1 MPKVRGDT
9 AAKWARRTAS
19 ATEEYTA
26 GVNNPR
32 ASWQQSTLAAE
43 SNHTAGT
50 QAALAN
56 KSFAKGVA
64 KASDQR
70 WKDKALSKG
79 AQRFGP
85 GAQEAQGDYDKGFA
99 PYKQVIETVN
109 LPPRGAKGDPKNY
122 ERVRVMGTALRNA
135 KMGK

>member
-1 MPKVRGDT
+1 MPKVRANTGE
-9 AAKWARRTAS
+9 KWARRTAS
-19 ATEEYTA
+19 ATQEYTE
-26 GVNNPR
+26 GVQTPR

-43 SNHTAGT
+43 ANHTAGV
-50 QAALAN
+50 QAAIAN

-64 KASDQR
+64 KSSDQR

-79 AQRFGP
+79 AARFGP

-99 PYKQVIETVN
+99 PFKQVIESTN

-122 ERVRVMGTALRNA
+122 ERVRVMGTALRAA